1 MKKVYK
7 VENLDCANCA
17 QKLEDKL
24 NKVKGVNDFKF
35 RFMMQK
41 ITLEINDENV
51 EEILNDVLKT
61 CKKVEPDM
69 KVLVK

>member
-24 NKVKGVNDFKF
+24 NKVKGVNDCKVS
-35 RFMMQK
+35 FMMQK

-51 EEILNDVLKT
+51 EDILNDVLKT